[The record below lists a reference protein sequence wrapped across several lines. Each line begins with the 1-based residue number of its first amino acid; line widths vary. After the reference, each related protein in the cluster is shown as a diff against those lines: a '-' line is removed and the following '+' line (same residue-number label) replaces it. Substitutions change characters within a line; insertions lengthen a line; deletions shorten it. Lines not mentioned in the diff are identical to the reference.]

1 MIRTRAYSNVASDRT
16 LRSALPERER
26 RSYQQQSH
34 RSARVVWLAVF
45 VAIAYYLGARLGF
58 ALTLKPQ
65 PISALWPPN
74 AILLAVLLL
83 ARPRSWPLLLC
94 AAFVAHMAA
103 ELQGGVP
110 LLMVLCWFM
119 SNAFEALVGAA
130 LIRGSIRGPF
140 SFERLHH
147 VVAFILFG
155 ALFASFVSSF
165 LDAAFVN
172 MVGWGQTEYWELW
185 RTRFFSN
192 VLGALTVA
200 PVIVCWSSARSVST
214 SPLSRRRWMEAGVL
228 SAGLAISLLLFSGQQ
243 MRVATA
249 PAVLYT
255 PLPFLLWAAVR
266 FGVRGASTA
275 LLLATFAAIWE
286 VMHGYGPFVAT
297 SATDSALAIQL
308 FLIVLS
314 IPLLAL
320 AAAVHEQERTKANLR
335 ENQESLNLALN
346 AAQMGTWNW
355 LIGRE
360 VSWSAETKRI
370 FGLSEADC
378 EITPQL
384 FFERLH
390 SDDREKV
397 KQAMTRAIQEDTQYE
412 VEFRIVRPD
421 GQVRWV
427 MAKGHTVSAEAGQG
441 ARMLGINMD
450 ITQRKAAEI
459 EAEEHRQQLSHLT
472 RVAMLGELSG
482 ALAHEINQP
491 LTAILSNTQTAQRL
505 LRQPGADVGDLVEI
519 LEDIQHDTTRA
530 SDVIK
535 RLRVLLRKGE
545 IELQPLF
552 LNDIVQEVLD
562 FAHADLVKRDIAVA
576 TYLGQGMPEVLGDR
590 VQLQQVV
597 LNLVMN
603 ACEAMSAIATS
614 ARRLR
619 IDTTADTT
627 GMLRIS
633 VADCGVGIAQGQLE
647 KVFEPFFTTK
657 DHGLGLGLS
666 ISRSLITAHGGR
678 LWATSNSEGGA
689 TFHFSLRPYTGEM
702 TRGGTVS

>member
-1 MIRTRAYSNVASDRT
+1 LIRTRAYSDFASNRT
-16 LRSALPERER
+16 PRSAPPERER

-34 RSARVVWLAVF
+34 LSARVVWLAVF
-45 VAIAYYLGARLGF
+45 VAIAYYLGARLGL

-94 AAFVAHMAA
+94 ATFVAHMAA

-110 LLMVLCWFM
+110 LLMVLCWFV

-130 LIRGSIRGPF
+130 LIRASIRGPF
-140 SFERLHH
+140 SFDRLHH
-147 VVAFILFG
+147 VVAFILIG
-155 ALFASFVSSF
+155 ALFASFISSF
-165 LDAAFVN
+165 PDAAFVKI
-172 MVGWGQTEYWELW
+172 VGWGQTEYWELW

-200 PVIVCWSSARSVST
+200 PAIVCWSTAPATST
-214 SPLSRRRWMEAGVL
+214 SRLGLMRWVEAGVL

-243 MRVATA
+243 LRVATT
-249 PAVLYT
+249 PAVLYA

-286 VMHGYGPFVAT
+286 VMHGYGPFVAP

-320 AAAVHEQERTKANLR
+320 AAVVHEQERTKANLR
-335 ENQESLNLALN
+335 ENQERLNLALN
-346 AAQMGTWNW
+346 AAQMGTWDW
-355 LIGRE
+355 LIGHE
-360 VSWSAETKRI
+360 VNWSPETRCI

-397 KQAMTRAIQEDTQYE
+397 KQAMARAIREGTQFE
-412 VEFRIVRPD
+412 IEFRVVRPD

-427 MAKGHTVSAEAGQG
+427 MAKGKTISAEAGQS

-450 ITQRKAAEI
+450 ITERKAAEI
-459 EAEEHRQQLSHLT
+459 EAEEHRRQLSHLT

-505 LRQPGADVGDLVEI
+505 LRRPSADVADMVEI
-519 LEDIQHDTTRA
+519 LADIEHDTRRA

-545 IELQPLF
+545 IQLQPLF

-562 FAHADLVKRDIAVA
+562 FAHADLVTRNVAVD
-576 TYLGQGMPEVLGDR
+576 TYLEQGMPEVLGDR

-603 ACEAMSAIATS
+603 ACEAMSGTPAL

-619 IDTTADTT
+619 VYTAPDTN
-627 GMLRIS
+627 GMLRVSIG
-633 VADCGVGIAQGQLE
+633 DCGVGIAQGQLE

-678 LWATSNSEGGA
+678 LWAESNSQGGA
-689 TFHFSLRPYTGEM
+689 TFHFSLRRYTGEM
-702 TRGGTVS
+702 TRRDAVS

>member
-1 MIRTRAYSNVASDRT
+1 
-16 LRSALPERER
+16 
-26 RSYQQQSH
+26 
-34 RSARVVWLAVF
+34 
-45 VAIAYYLGARLGF
+45 
-58 ALTLKPQ
+58 
-65 PISALWPPN
+65 
-74 AILLAVLLL
+74 
-83 ARPRSWPLLLC
+83 
-94 AAFVAHMAA
+94 
-103 ELQGGVP
+103 
-110 LLMVLCWFM
+110 
-119 SNAFEALVGAA
+119 
-130 LIRGSIRGPF
+130 
-140 SFERLHH
+140 
-147 VVAFILFG
+147 
-155 ALFASFVSSF
+155 
-165 LDAAFVN
+165 
-172 MVGWGQTEYWELW
+172 
-185 RTRFFSN
+185 
-192 VLGALTVA
+192 
-200 PVIVCWSSARSVST
+200 
-214 SPLSRRRWMEAGVL
+214 VL
-228 SAGLAISLLLFSGQQ
+228 SAGLSISLLLFSGQQ
-243 MRVATA
+243 MRVATT

-266 FGVRGASTA
+266 FGVRGVSSA
-275 LLLATFAAIWE
+275 LVLTTFAAIWE

-320 AAAVHEQERTKANLR
+320 AAVVHEQEQTKTNLR
-335 ENQESLNLALN
+335 EYQERLNLALN
-346 AAQMGTWNW
+346 AAQMGTWDW

-360 VSWSAETKRI
+360 VSWSPETKSI
-370 FGLSEADC
+370 FGLSEADS
-378 EITPQL
+378 EITPEL

-397 KQAMTRAIQEDTQYE
+397 KQAMARAIREGIQYE

-427 MAKGHTVSAEAGQG
+427 MAKGHTLSAEAGQSP
-441 ARMLGINMD
+441 RMLGINID
-450 ITQRKAAEI
+450 ITERKAAEI
-459 EAEEHRQQLSHLT
+459 ATEEHRQQLSHLT

-505 LRQPGADVGDLVEI
+505 LRQPRADVADIVEI
-519 LEDIQHDTTRA
+519 LDDIQHDTRRA
-530 SDVIK
+530 SDVIM

-545 IELQPLF
+545 IQLQPLS
-552 LNDIVQEVLD
+552 LNNIVQEVLD
-562 FAHADLVKRDIAVA
+562 FARADLVTRNVAVD
-576 TYLGQGMPEVLGDR
+576 TYLEPGMPEVLGDR

-603 ACEAMSAIATS
+603 ACEAMNGTPAS

-619 IDTTADTT
+619 VYTAPDTS

-633 VADCGVGIAQGQLE
+633 VADCGVGMAQGQLE

-678 LWATSNSEGGA
+678 LWAESNSQGGA
-689 TFHFSLRPYTGEM
+689 TFHFSLRPYTGEI
-702 TRGGTVS
+702 TPRGAVS